1 MRGNLCLN
9 GVRKMV
15 NGLPL
20 KQTFACVATLLTA
33 TVVMP
38 SVQAKSHAPHNEVVN
53 VLITD
58 HGFSPNRLIEPLDTP
73 LHLHIQ
79 NVGKQQHEFAIP
91 EYRIYTRTLGP
102 GETSDVEFSP
112 WESGTFT
119 MYSDPVADSQP
130 EFTGQ
135 FIVKDKMS
143 KGR

>member
-102 GETSDVEFSP
+102 GRPQTSSFHRGNPGHSRC
-112 WESGTFT
+112 TAT
-119 MYSDPVADSQP
+119 QSQ
-130 EFTGQ
+130 TVSLNLQGSSLSR
-135 FIVKDKMS
+135 IK
-143 KGR
+143 